1 MYPLCMP
8 IAKRVEH
15 ATVAFL
21 LTGIEPLALNDA
33 LLAMCAAITADGHGE
48 HARRLFDAVLK
59 IDKRPDPEL
68 MREAILQTHLFA
80 GYPRCLNALAAFK
93 DACKKAG
100 NPLSGEIKLREHPLE
115 GDDMALF
122 RKRGKELFDLIYA
135 DKADQ
140 IDRFAKSNSP
150 DLADWAIVE
159 GYGRVLARS
168 LLSPRQ
174 RSLCIV
180 AALIPLDV
188 TPQLKGHVQGALN
201 TGSNI
206 EQMWKLLDVV
216 CRLFNEGVE
225 TRGAKRIFEEVLG
238 RQVMTEQEYEED
250 RKWQGLS

>member
-1 MYPLCMP
+1 MP

-15 ATVAFL
+15 ATVSFL
-21 LTGIEPLALNDA
+21 LTGIEPLDHSDA
-33 LLAMCAAITADGHGE
+33 VLAMCAAITADGHGE

-59 IDKRPDPEL
+59 APNHPDPEL

-80 GYPRCLNALAAFK
+80 GYPRALNALAAFK

-100 NPLSGEIKLREHPLE
+100 NPLTGEIKLREHPLE
-115 GDDMALF
+115 GDDMAVF
-122 RKRGKELFDLIYA
+122 RKRGKDLFDEIYR

-140 IDRFAKSNSP
+140 IDRYAKSNSP

-159 GYGRVLARS
+159 GYGRVLSRDV
-168 LLSPRQ
+168 LNPRT

-180 AALIPLDV
+180 AALIPMDV
-188 TPQLKGHVQGALN
+188 SPQLKGHVQGALN

-206 EQMWKLLDVV
+206 EQMWKLLDLVS
-216 CRLFNEGVE
+216 RLFNEGAE
-225 TRGAKRIFEEVLG
+225 TRAAKKVFEEVLG
-238 RQVMTEQEYEED
+238 RKIMSEEEFEED